1 MARFFYSK
9 FRVRERDFKIV
20 VEGYSSVEEFYNTAE
35 AKIAGLQYP
44 CTFNGS
50 QTLNTQRDL
59 FDILDSI
66 GSMTDEE
73 FMAVY
78 PTMEFK
84 FKTLC
89 VTTSILYSKQTVK
102 EIDYGALG
110 GLSIES
116 VTIPGSV
123 EFIDYGVFYSCTSLK
138 TVAIEEGVQRI
149 GENVFFGCSALNS
162 IIIPSSVTEIGHY
175 AFYNCSGLTSI
186 TIPNSVT
193 SIGYSA
199 FYNCSNLTTTI
210 GEGWIRVSDN
220 SAVDA
225 STLLRDISYDIKRA

>member
-138 TVAIEEGVQRI
+138 TVVIEEGVQRI
-149 GENVFFGCSALNS
+149 GENVFLECSALNS
-162 IIIPSSVTEIGHY
+162 IIIPS
-175 AFYNCSGLTSI
+175 
-186 TIPNSVT
+186 SVT

-210 GEGWIRVSDN
+210 GDGWVKVSDS

-225 STLLRDISYDIKRA
+225 NTLLRHIGYDIKRNA